1 MELNKDDLLM
11 DELEQFMLAAEI
23 EELKV
28 KLAGD
33 TEEDGTLLVKNKS
46 DADFYLRQINKLKQQ
61 KEEINEFV
69 DQEIERQLRLY
80 QEYREDRMR
89 PLDNQIAFYE
99 NALKTFAMNE
109 YAETNKKTIKLP
121 NGTLAIK
128 KQQPKY
134 VYNDEQVLEFLQEN
148 NYKDYIRTKAEVN
161 KKDLKKNAIVNNNNE
176 LVIDGK
182 VVQERS
188 ENNTLVYTFDKAGDY
203 RIEVKYFNIF
213 DEYETHI
220 STYTVV
226 EPYTSDDPVITS
238 IHTNRW
244 YTSFA
249 DTNTKVTAYAF
260 FGTAPYQFS
269 FNLDNGTLVQDFSES
284 NEFLIE
290 DSLSLGE
297 HNVKVTVKDS
307 NGKVATEVYS
317 LYCGEPIIG

>member
-46 DADFYLRQINKLKQQ
+46 DADFYLRQINKLKEQ

-182 VVQERS
+182 VVPGVVVIPQE
-188 ENNTLVYTFDKAGDY
+188 DKF
-203 RIEVKYFNIF
+203 EVK
-213 DEYETHI
+213 
-220 STYTVV
+220 
-226 EPYTSDDPVITS
+226 
-238 IHTNRW
+238 
-244 YTSFA
+244 
-249 DTNTKVTAYAF
+249 
-260 FGTAPYQFS
+260 
-269 FNLDNGTLVQDFSES
+269 
-284 NEFLIE
+284 
-290 DSLSLGE
+290 
-297 HNVKVTVKDS
+297 
-307 NGKVATEVYS
+307 
-317 LYCGEPIIG
+317 

>member
-1 MELNKDDLLM
+1 
-11 DELEQFMLAAEI
+11 MLAAEI

-80 QEYREDRMR
+80 QKYREDRMR

-176 LVIDGK
+176 LIIDGK
-182 VVQERS
+182 VVPGVTVIPQE
-188 ENNTLVYTFDKAGDY
+188 DKF
-203 RIEVKYFNIF
+203 EVK
-213 DEYETHI
+213 
-220 STYTVV
+220 
-226 EPYTSDDPVITS
+226 
-238 IHTNRW
+238 
-244 YTSFA
+244 
-249 DTNTKVTAYAF
+249 
-260 FGTAPYQFS
+260 
-269 FNLDNGTLVQDFSES
+269 
-284 NEFLIE
+284 
-290 DSLSLGE
+290 
-297 HNVKVTVKDS
+297 
-307 NGKVATEVYS
+307 
-317 LYCGEPIIG
+317 